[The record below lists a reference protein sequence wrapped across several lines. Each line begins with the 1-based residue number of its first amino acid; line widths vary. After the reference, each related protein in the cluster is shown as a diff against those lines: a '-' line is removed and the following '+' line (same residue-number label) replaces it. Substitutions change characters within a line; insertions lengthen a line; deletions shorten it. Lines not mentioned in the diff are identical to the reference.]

1 MWKVR
6 IHSQPS
12 YYPLNSGCEHRL
24 FSNRLNCLCFA
35 PAVFIIL
42 SLWLAKDGKKNY
54 RPGGRE
60 LLAHAISDTG
70 VGVEPIMDPR
80 IAALP
85 ISEGE
90 KNDSNVIVVSPLF
103 AAIHG
108 IQHGDICH
116 ARRVKHHSIGLDSVS
131 LLPLSAVDD
140 YDPKE
145 LVDCLLAKA
154 HLVSQ
159 NGLILTSHP
168 KSQSSNSTPTTKEIA
183 NGTNGV
189 ISNGNHSTSHPGEP
203 TQPLYK
209 SYLAFIVLD
218 ASPLCQGVL
227 TRKSTI
233 YIVPPSGRSSSPSS
247 PDIPS
252 TFDTRLHELFYTS
265 MDNGTVSQKWN
276 SIIFPAASPTLSASL
291 SQFNMSTSGTNNS
304 TTPTKPLMRSS
315 MLVVP
320 LGGSPASP
328 LSNTLGYSSARSTF
342 GTTSLQSPSQHS
354 RTQIK
359 SPGTRGTTPSL
370 SPASGASA
378 ALESHRDVLNRSL
391 LRISII
397 SEPLV
402 KIALSTSKLRSNG
415 DSSSANASSRP
426 NSNEF
431 EGDKT
436 LEVGVSLETM
446 KQQMLGVFNGSWVEV
461 SVAFTARTSSRS
473 SRQNLNSSSANSE
486 YEPRR
491 QLARIYVTET
501 ASDSTLYIPPNMAFN
516 LGLDSSITTNL
527 VKVTPMPSVDA
538 FLRDPSAQNHPNL
551 GAVSKLHYA
560 IIVRPNP
567 PHYSISTRA
576 LARFFSKP
584 RILRKGEVFGVV
596 TKRPKFAEV
605 IVDPSLGDDDS
616 DSDEEILQE
625 DAVADFQAACTE
637 EILQVVY
644 FKVTSV
650 SFAPSS
656 TSTSVPSQE
665 PYYAYIPAKSEVIAD
680 QFVHSTVPP
689 GHDAFLVRS
698 LQSRSSPLRQ
708 LISPHALAPHTS
720 ASRLLLNN
728 PVSNAVAA
736 EERPAFAGLDS
747 LFEELQAILTP
758 CLHPMSSSFGLFV
771 SVLVHGARG
780 SGKTRLARTLAE
792 SLGIS
797 VLSINCYDLVGHTD
811 VETEKR
817 VSETF
822 ERAANCS
829 PVLLILSEF
838 SAFDK
843 TKSEASMEPP
853 IANAFKEQFAA
864 LASIHARTGHPVMV
878 LATAENAADISRNL
892 RSLFRVEL
900 AVQSPDEAQ
909 RHEVLRAIFSGP
921 AGWRLHRSVG
931 LRDLALRTAS
941 FTRKSLYSLVT
952 KAGEAAI
959 RRVLKFQ
966 AERLKKVKNALEAV
980 EALEKDIAS
989 AGVSLT
995 VDDFDAALSV
1005 MQAANASAMGMPK
1018 IPQVKWDDV
1027 GGLYEAKKDILDTI
1041 QLPLLHPEL
1050 FASNSGA
1057 GQRSGILLYGPP
1069 GTGKT
1074 LLAKAVATEC
1084 SLNFISVKGPELI
1097 NMYIGESEKN
1107 VREVFQRA
1115 RDARPCVIFFDE
1127 LDSLAPNRGRNGD
1140 SGGVMDRIVSQ
1151 LLAELSDASAKS
1163 DVFVIGATNRPDLI
1177 DPALLVPGRFDKLIF
1192 LGVNAEVSQKHNVLT
1207 ALTRKFTLARGCDL
1221 LEIAKMCPV
1230 NLTGADLYALCSDA
1244 MAFAIKSQI
1253 EALKSLSQEKLDQLK
1268 KDETTMS
1275 VTLEQGHFVS
1285 ALQQLTPSVSMEE
1298 LERYKEMAS
1307 RFQKKM

>member
-1 MWKVR
+1 
-6 IHSQPS
+6 
-12 YYPLNSGCEHRL
+12 
-24 FSNRLNCLCFA
+24 
-35 PAVFIIL
+35 
-42 SLWLAKDGKKNY
+42 
-54 RPGGRE
+54 
-60 LLAHAISDTG
+60 
-70 VGVEPIMDPR
+70 MDPR

-85 ISEGE
+85 IPEGE
-90 KNDSNVIVVSPLF
+90 KSDSNVIVVSPLF
-103 AAIHG
+103 AALHG
-108 IQHGDICH
+108 IVHGDICH
-116 ARRVKHHSIGLDSVS
+116 IRRVKHHSLSLDTVS

-140 YDPKE
+140 YDPKD
-145 LVDCLLAKA
+145 LVDCLLDKA

-159 NGLILTSHP
+159 NGLILISYP
-168 KSQSSNSTPTTKEIA
+168 KEASSNSNSNTLQIDD
-183 NGTNGV
+183 GTNGV
-189 ISNGNHSTSHPGEP
+189 VSNGNHSKSNHLDSA
-203 TQPLYK
+203 QPLHK

-218 ASPLCQGVL
+218 ASPVCQGVL
-227 TRKSTI
+227 TRKTTI
-233 YIVPPSGRSSSPSS
+233 YIVPPSHHASSPSA
-247 PDIPS
+247 PEIPTS
-252 TFDTRLHELFYTS
+252 FDTRLHELYYS
-265 MDNGTVSQKWN
+265 SLDNGAVSQQWN
-276 SIIFPAASPTLSASL
+276 SIIFPKTAPAPSLPTSL
-291 SQFNMSTSGTNNS
+291 SQSALGTST
-304 TTPTKPLMRSS
+304 TTPTKTLMRSS

-320 LGGSPASP
+320 LGGSPSSP
-328 LSNTLGYSSARSTF
+328 LGNGVLGYSSARSNF
-342 GTTSLQSPSQHS
+342 GTASLQSPSQAHS
-354 RTQIK
+354 RTQLK

-391 LRISII
+391 LRISILR
-397 SEPLV
+397 EPLSKVTPASQKSRSASADSGANGV
-402 KIALSTSKLRSNG
+402 KSSDFDG
-415 DSSSANASSRP
+415 DV
-426 NSNEF
+426 
-431 EGDKT
+431 T

-446 KQQMLGVFNGSWVEV
+446 KQQMMGVFNGSWVEV
-461 SVAFTARTSSRS
+461 SVAFSARTSSRS
-473 SRQNLNSSSANSE
+473 SRRGASTQPGNPE
-486 YEPRR
+486 TEPRR

-516 LGLDSSITTNL
+516 LGLDSSVTTNL
-527 VKVTPMPSVDA
+527 VKVMPIPAVDS
-538 FLRDPSAQNHPNL
+538 LIRDRNAQNHSIM
-551 GAVSKLHYA
+551 GTASALHYA
-560 IIVRPNP
+560 IIIRPNP
-567 PHYSISTRA
+567 PHYSISTKA

-584 RILRKGEVFGVV
+584 RILRQGEVFAVV
-596 TKRPKFAEV
+596 TKRPKFTEA
-605 IVDPSLGDDDS
+605 IADPLLGDDS
-616 DSDEEILQE
+616 DSDTEIMDE
-625 DAVADFQAACTE
+625 DTSIDFQLSRTE
-637 EILQVVY
+637 EILHVVY

-650 SFAPSS
+650 SF
-656 TSTSVPSQE
+656 TSTGAPTSNASSN
-665 PYYAYIPAKSEVIAD
+665 PYYGYIPAKSEIIAD
-680 QFVHSTVPP
+680 QFVHSAVPP
-689 GHDAFLVRS
+689 GLDAFLIRT
-698 LQSRSSPLRQ
+698 LQSRSSPHRY
-708 LISPHALAPHTS
+708 LISPHFQPSALVS
-720 ASRLLLNN
+720 SCLLHSN
-728 PVSNAVAA
+728 PVSDAFAA
-736 EERPAFAGLDS
+736 EEGPQFAGLDS

-758 CLHPMSSSFGLFV
+758 CLHPMSSSFGLYV

-780 SGKTRLARTLAE
+780 SGKTRMARALAE

-797 VLSINCYDLVGHTD
+797 VLEVNCYDLVGHTD
-811 VETEKR
+811 VETEKN
-817 VSETF
+817 VGAVF
-822 ERAANCS
+822 ERAASCS

-838 SAFDK
+838 AAFDK
-843 TKSEASMEPP
+843 TKAEASMEPP

-864 LASIHARTGHPVMV
+864 LASTHTRTGHPVMV
-878 LATAENAADISRNL
+878 MATTENAADISRNL

-900 AVQSPDEAQ
+900 AIESPDEVQ
-909 RHEVLRAIFSGP
+909 RHEVLRSMFIGSS
-921 AGWRLHRSVG
+921 GWRLHRSVR

-941 FTRKSLYSLVT
+941 FTRKSLLTLVT
-952 KAGEAAI
+952 KAGEASI
-959 RRVLKFQ
+959 RRVLKFH
-966 AERLKKVKNALEAV
+966 AERYKKSKNALDAV

-995 VDDFDAALSV
+995 LDDFDAALSV

-1050 FASNSGA
+1050 FATNSGA

-1151 LLAELSDASAKS
+1151 LLAELSDASSKS

-1192 LGVNAEVSQKHNVLT
+1192 LGVNAEVTQKHNVLT

-1221 LEIAKMCPV
+1221 LEIAKLCPV

-1244 MAFAIKSQI
+1244 MSLAIKSQI

-1268 KDETTMS
+1268 KDETTMN
-1275 VTLEQGHFVS
+1275 VTLEQGHFVA
-1285 ALQQLTPSVSMEE
+1285 ALDQLTPSVSMEE
-1298 LERYKEMAS
+1298 LERYKEMAN

>member
-1 MWKVR
+1 MINNFLT
-6 IHSQPS
+6 IHFTV
-12 YYPLNSGCEHRL
+12 L
-24 FSNRLNCLCFA
+24 
-35 PAVFIIL
+35 VFIIL
-42 SLWLAKDGKKNY
+42 SLWLTKDGKKTY

-60 LLAHAISDTG
+60 LLVHAISDTG
-70 VGVEPIMDPR
+70 VGVEPMMDPR
-80 IAALP
+80 IASLP
-85 ISEGE
+85 IPELE
-90 KNDSNVIVVSPLF
+90 KSDSNVIAVSPLF

-108 IQHGDICH
+108 IQHGDLCH
-116 ARRVKHHSIGLDSVS
+116 IRRVRHPSLCLESAS
-131 LLPLSAVDD
+131 LLPLSSVDD

-159 NGLILTSHP
+159 NGLILISYP
-168 KSQSSNSTPTTKEIA
+168 KQSSNNSSNTTLTIA

-189 ISNGNHSTSHPGEP
+189 IENGIHSKSMLAEHVL
-203 TQPLYK
+203 PLYK

-233 YIVPPSGRSSSPSS
+233 YIVPPSGRSGPSHSSA
-247 PDIPS
+247 IPP
-252 TFDTRLHELFYTS
+252 TFDTRLHELYYTS
-265 MDNGTVSQKWN
+265 MDNGSVSQKWN
-276 SIIFPAASPTLSASL
+276 ALIFPTAPSAALQTSMSQSSL
-291 SQFNMSTSGTNNS
+291 STSNNANI
-304 TTPTKPLMRSS
+304 TPTKPLMRSS

-320 LGGSPASP
+320 LGGSPSSP
-328 LSNTLGYSSARSTF
+328 LSGIPSLSFSTSRSTF
-342 GTTSLQSPSQHS
+342 GTTSLQSPSQLAS
-354 RTQIK
+354 RPQLK

-378 ALESHRDVLNRSL
+378 TLESHRDVLNRSL
-391 LRISII
+391 LRISILK
-397 SEPLV
+397 EPLTKV
-402 KIALSTSKLRSNG
+402 SLAPTKSRSNTSEGGSNAESRTKSSEFDG
-415 DSSSANASSRP
+415 DV
-426 NSNEF
+426 
-431 EGDKT
+431 T

-461 SVAFTARTSSRS
+461 SVAFSSRPSSTSSRRNSNGS
-473 SRQNLNSSSANSE
+473 SNNTESE
-486 YEPRR
+486 TRR
-491 QLARIYVTET
+491 QLARIYVSET
-501 ASDSTLYIPPNMAFN
+501 ASDSTLYLPPNMAFN
-516 LGLDSSITTNL
+516 LGLDSSVTTNL
-527 VKVTPMPSVDA
+527 VKVTPMPSIESY
-538 FLRDPSAQNHPNL
+538 LRDSLAQSHPNL
-551 GAVSKLHYA
+551 GTASTLHYA

-567 PHYSISTRA
+567 PHYNISMKA
-576 LARFFSKP
+576 LVRFFSKP
-584 RILRKGEVFGVV
+584 RILRQGEVFAVV
-596 TKRPKFAEV
+596 TKRPKFTEA
-605 IVDPSLGDDDS
+605 ILDPNLGDDS
-616 DSDEEILQE
+616 DSEDEIMEEEEAL
-625 DAVADFQAACTE
+625 DFQSARSD

-650 SFAPSS
+650 SFVPNAPS
-656 TSTSVPSQE
+656 TLPALAN
-665 PYYAYIPAKSEVIAD
+665 PYYAYVPAKSEIIAD

-689 GHDAFLVRS
+689 AVDVFLIRS
-698 LQSRSSPLRQ
+698 LQRTSSPVHHF
-708 LISPHALAPHTS
+708 ISPHTLPFPS
-720 ASRLLLNN
+720 SSSKLLLNT
-728 PVSNAVAA
+728 PVDDA
-736 EERPAFAGLDS
+736 EIGEDPSDCAGLDD
-747 LFEELQAILTP
+747 LFEDLHAILTP
-758 CLHPMSSSFGLFV
+758 CLHPMSSSFGLYV
-771 SVLVHGARG
+771 SVLVNGARG
-780 SGKTRLARTLAE
+780 SGKTRLARSLAE
-792 SLGIS
+792 TLGIS
-797 VLSINCYDLVGHTD
+797 ILEVNCYDLIGHTD
-811 VETEKR
+811 VDTEKK
-817 VSETF
+817 VSALF
-822 ERAANCS
+822 ERAASCS
-829 PVLLILSEF
+829 PVLLVLSEF

-878 LATAENAADISRNL
+878 MATSENGADISRNL

-900 AVQSPDEAQ
+900 TLQSPDEAQ
-909 RHEVLRAIFSGP
+909 RHSMLRALFAGSS
-921 AGWRLHRSVG
+921 GWRLHRSVR

-941 FTRKSLYSLVT
+941 FTRKSLHALIT
-952 KAGEAAI
+952 KAAEAAI

-966 AERLKKVKNALEAV
+966 ADRLKKTKNALEAA
-980 EALEKDIAS
+980 EALEKDIAA

-995 VDDFDAALSV
+995 LDDFESALSV

-1018 IPQVKWDDV
+1018 IPQVKWEDV
-1027 GGLYEAKKDILDTI
+1027 GGLLEAKKDILDTI

-1050 FASNSGA
+1050 FANNSGA

-1192 LGVNAEVSQKHNVLT
+1192 LGVNAEVSQKHNVLV

-1221 LEIAKMCPV
+1221 LEIAKMCPI

-1244 MAFAIKSQI
+1244 MSIAIKSQI

-1268 KDETTMS
+1268 KDETTMN
-1275 VTLEQGHFVS
+1275 VTLEQSHFVT

-1298 LERYKEMAS
+1298 LERYKEMAN
-1307 RFQKKM
+1307 RFQKKA